1 MSAELFK
8 TKFNLMSGSFYSND
22 HRRISLPHPL
32 PFESGVLRVCA
43 FETVMAELG
52 MGIINNDS

>member
-1 MSAELFK
+1 MSL
-8 TKFNLMSGSFYSND
+8 SFYSID

-32 PFESGVLRVCA
+32 SFESLFLRVCV

-52 MGIINNDS
+52 METSNNDS